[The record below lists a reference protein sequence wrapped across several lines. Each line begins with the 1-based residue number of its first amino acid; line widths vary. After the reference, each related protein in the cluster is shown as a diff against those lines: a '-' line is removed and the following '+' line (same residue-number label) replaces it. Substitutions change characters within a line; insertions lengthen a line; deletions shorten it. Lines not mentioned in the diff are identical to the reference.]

1 MESGRIAFGFTPF
14 PVDADSNS
22 KRETSRKNK
31 AARGGRTNF
40 CGNTGPDVSSFYG
53 IVCRCRKEKRCER
66 YHYFSVITT
75 ENKTSDH
82 YPDILVGHIQTI
94 HCRSDVRRFQ
104 TGHRREFY
112 PRFGAKTVFFAGGT
126 HHGNYRFH
134 DGIKIICPEMEIL
147 PHITGRGSS
156 FSEGTASHPFSSKR

>member
-22 KRETSRKNK
+22 KRETARKNK
-31 AARGGRTNF
+31 AARDGRKRF
-40 CGNTGPDVSSFYG
+40 CGNIGPDVSSFYG
-53 IVCRCRKEKRCER
+53 IACRCRKEKRCER

-94 HCRSDVRRFQ
+94 HCRSDVRKFSAGR
-104 TGHRREFY
+104 RREIFSPVRRENGIFRRGY
-112 PRFGAKTVFFAGGT
+112 PSRK
-126 HHGNYRFH
+126 
-134 DGIKIICPEMEIL
+134 L
-147 PHITGRGSS
+147 S
-156 FSEGTASHPFSSKR
+156 FSRRNKNNLSRNGNSSTYYR